1 MTDNALPRNGE
12 AFLFRKVRAG
22 MNSLNHYAYGAV
34 FGWMFTN
41 IVGINPDESA
51 PGYARVIYAPIP
63 DKRITRVKGSID
75 TARGTVSAEYELK
88 DGAWR
93 FTVTIPA
100 GVVEAVARIFGKE
113 RALTEGVNEFSI
125 EE

>member
-1 MTDNALPRNGE
+1 
-12 AFLFRKVRAG
+12 
-22 MNSLNHYAYGAV
+22 
-34 FGWMFTN
+34 MFTN

-63 DKRITRVKGSID
+63 DKRITRVTRVKGSID

>member
-1 MTDNALPRNGE
+1 
-12 AFLFRKVRAG
+12 

-41 IVGINPDESA
+41 MVGISPDESA

-63 DKRITRVKGSID
+63 DKRISRVKGSIT
-75 TARGTVSAEYELK
+75 TARGTITSEYEFRE
-88 DGAWR
+88 GAWY
-93 FTVTIPA
+93 FAVTVPE
-100 GVVEAVARIFGKE
+100 GVEASAKIFGKE
-113 RALTEGVNEFSI
+113 RALVAGTNEFSI

>member
-1 MTDNALPRNGE
+1 MTDNALHRNGE
-12 AFLFRKVRAG
+12 AFLFRKFRAG

-100 GVVEAVARIFGKE
+100 GVEAVARIFGKE

>member
-1 MTDNALPRNGE
+1 MTPYPVTGRRFYFGSFAS
-12 AFLFRKVRAG
+12 AG

-51 PGYARVIYAPIP
+51 PGYARVIYAPVP
-63 DKRITRVKGSID
+63 DKRIARVKGSID

-88 DGAWR
+88 E
-93 FTVTIPA
+93 
-100 GVVEAVARIFGKE
+100 VEAVARIFGKE